1 MIQTSSLV
9 VAEEEQLVLDDR
21 PANRASE
28 HVPTQLRCCN
38 HPIRSPYSQTV
49 LPLIRVED
57 VVAEVLEGVAME
69 RIRARLDRRVDDAAL
84 VVSEFRGRILSN
96 QIEFLIASGDGVRPR
111 RFSETW
117 LLSSPSSRKLLA
129 CSRFPLIYGRPPPSA
144 VFEPRFKLLVSTVTA
159 PGERSVNCTG
169 LRVASGRL
177 SFVLA
182 SMIVLTCVVSV
193 CRTGASPVTST
204 VSDTWPTFICASTR
218 AL

>member
-96 QIEFLIASGDGVRPR
+96 QIEFLNRIR
-111 RFSETW
+111 RWSQAQAVFGNLVVVQSIEQEVIG
-117 LLSSPSSRKLLA
+117 LLA
-129 CSRFPLIYGRPPPSA
+129 VPVDIRTPATLGR
-144 VFEPRFKLLVSTVTA
+144 VR
-159 PGERSVNCTG
+159 
-169 LRVASGRL
+169 
-177 SFVLA
+177 
-182 SMIVLTCVVSV
+182 
-193 CRTGASPVTST
+193 
-204 VSDTWPTFICASTR
+204 
-218 AL
+218 